1 MRNILSSSLL
11 ALAFAGAPLGVWAQQ
26 PTPPRKVD
34 VSKLKE
40 ESDVVIPAPRPEPV
54 VPPSAAKSIA
64 QQLNDAYVAVFERV
78 APTVVVIDVTKKPS
92 ADGDGTEYFPDFF
105 YHNSPDGNGNSP
117 DAPGSRR
124 SNRPQSEGS
133 GFIIQSGGYIL
144 TNNHV
149 VAGAEKI
156 NVRLKD
162 RRQFTAR
169 LIGVDEKTDIAVI
182 KIDATDLPVAEL
194 ANSETVRVGEIA
206 CAIGVPYNLDYS
218 FTTGVVSA
226 KGRNNLDLGTSDN
239 YEDFIQT
246 DASINPGNSGGP
258 LVNLDGKVMGMNTLI
273 NGLNRGLGF
282 AIPSNM
288 LREVGDQIIAKG
300 HVTRPYI
307 GVIIVSLDSETAENY
322 GAYFNGVKKGVI
334 VKAILPD
341 TPAFK
346 SDLHVT
352 DVITEVDGISVSS
365 DRDLQKQILA
375 KKVGANVQLTVYR
388 RGRTMKLPVAT
399 SELPLEVSRAANT
412 SIEPP
417 PRADSEPPKSDGAS
431 LYGMQMQSLT
441 REASARMGLTAASGV
456 VIVALDDNSPAAR
469 AGIRVRDVITAVD
482 DEPVKDVNALRDVM
496 KKGDPLRGIACYV
509 ERPDG
514 KTFALIKTN

>member
-1 MRNILSSSLL
+1 MRNRLPSSLL
-11 ALAFAGAPLGVWAQQ
+11 ALLLLGAPVTAPAQGNNAEKA
-26 PTPPRKVD
+26 PA
-34 VSKLKE
+34 
-40 ESDVVIPAPRPEPV
+40 VIPAPRPEPV

-64 QQLNDAYVAVFERV
+64 QQLNDAFAAVFERV
-78 APTVVVIDVTKKPS
+78 APAVVVIDVTKKPS
-92 ADGDGTEYFPDFF
+92 SEGEGTDYFPDFF
-105 YHNSPDGNGNSP
+105 FRSPSDGNGSTP
-117 DAPGSRR
+117 DTPGTRR
-124 SNRPQSEGS
+124 SSKPQSEGS

-149 VAGAEKI
+149 VAGSEKI

-169 LIGVDEKTDIAVI
+169 LIGVDDKTDIAVI
-182 KIDATDLPVAEL
+182 KIDAADLPVAEL
-194 ANSETVRVGEIA
+194 ADSDMVRVGEIA

-226 KGRNNLDLGTSDN
+226 KGRNNLDLGTVDN

-288 LREVGDQIIAKG
+288 LREVGDQIIARG
-300 HVTRPYI
+300 HVVRPYI
-307 GVIIVSLDSETAENY
+307 GVIILSLDGESGEDYA
-322 GAYFNGVKKGVI
+322 AYFNGVKKGVI
-334 VKAILPD
+334 VKRILPD

-346 SDLHVT
+346 SDLHVS
-352 DVITEVDGISVSS
+352 DVITEVDGVSVGS
-365 DRDLQKQILA
+365 DRDLQKQILT
-375 KKVGANVQLTVYR
+375 KKVGSSVQLTVFR
-388 RGRTMKLPVAT
+388 RGRTLKLAVAT
-399 SELPLEVSRAANT
+399 GELPTGYTRTAGAAPADAT
-412 SIEPP
+412 
-417 PRADSEPPKSDGAS
+417 PRAESEPPKLDGTA
-431 LYGMQMQSLT
+431 LYGMQMQTLT
-441 REASARMGLTAASGV
+441 KDASTRMGLTAASGIV
-456 VIVALDDNSPAAR
+456 VVAVDDDSPAWR
-469 AGIRVRDVITAVD
+469 AGIRSRDVITAVD
-482 DEPVKDVNALRDVM
+482 DEPVKDVPALREAVR
-496 KKGDPLRGIACYV
+496 KGDPGRGIACYV

>member
-1 MRNILSSSLL
+1 MRNRFPSSLL
-11 ALAFAGAPLGVWAQQ
+11 ALALLVAPVAARAQGNNAEKA
-26 PTPPRKVD
+26 PA
-34 VSKLKE
+34 
-40 ESDVVIPAPRPEPV
+40 VIPAPRPEPV

-64 QQLNDAYVAVFERV
+64 QQLNDAFVAVFERV

-92 ADGDGTEYFPDFF
+92 SEGDGTDYFPDFF
-105 YHNSPDGNGNSP
+105 FHNSPDGKGDSP
-117 DAPGSRR
+117 DAPGTRR
-124 SNRPQSEGS
+124 LNKPQSEGS

-169 LIGVDEKTDIAVI
+169 LIGVDDKTDIAVI
-182 KIDATDLPVAEL
+182 KIDAADLPVAEL
-194 ANSETVRVGEIA
+194 ADSDAVRVGEIA

-218 FTTGVVSA
+218 FTTGIVSA

-300 HVTRPYI
+300 RVVRPYI
-307 GVIIVSLDSETAENY
+307 GVIILSLDTEVGEDYAS
-322 GAYFNGVKKGVI
+322 YFSGVKKGV
-334 VKAILPD
+334 VVQRILPD

-346 SDLHVT
+346 SDLHVS
-352 DVITEVDGISVSS
+352 DVITEVDGVSVGTN
-365 DRDLQKQILA
+365 RDLQKQILT
-375 KKVGANVQLTVYR
+375 KKIGSSVQLTVFR
-388 RGRTMKLPVAT
+388 RGRTLKLAVAT
-399 SELPLEVSRAANT
+399 SELPSGYTRTAGAVPADAT
-412 SIEPP
+412 
-417 PRADSEPPKSDGAS
+417 PRTDSEPLKADGLP
-431 LYGMQMQSLT
+431 LYGMQIQTLT
-441 REASARMGLTAASGV
+441 REASARAGLTAVGGI
-456 VIVALDDNSPAAR
+456 IVAAVDEDSPAWR
-469 AGIRVRDVITAVD
+469 AGIRPRDVITAVD
-482 DEPVKDVNALRDVM
+482 DETVKDVPAFREAV
-496 KKGDPLRGIACYV
+496 KKGDPGRGIACAV

-514 KTFALIKTN
+514 KTFALIRTN

>member
-1 MRNILSSSLL
+1 MAARLAVGI
-11 ALAFAGAPLGVWAQQ
+11 ALACGLATSVLAQG
-26 PTPPRKVD
+26 PSPRHID
-34 VSKLKE
+34 VSKLRDQPG
-40 ESDVVIPAPRPEPV
+40 DVVIPPPRAEPV

-92 ADGDGTEYFPDFF
+92 SEGDGTDYFPDFF
-105 YHNSPDGNGNSP
+105 YHNSPDGGGNPP
-117 DAPGSRR
+117 DAPGSRH
-124 SNRPQSEGS
+124 SSKPQSEGS

-156 NVRLKD
+156 TVRLKD

-169 LIGVDEKTDIAVI
+169 LIGVDDKTDIAVI
-182 KIDATDLPVAEL
+182 KIEAADLPVAEL
-194 ANSETVRVGEIA
+194 ADSDAVRVGEIA

-300 HVTRPYI
+300 HVMRPYI
-307 GVIIVSLDSETAENY
+307 GVIIVSLDSDNADNY
-322 GAYFNGVKKGVI
+322 GAYFSGVKKGVI

-352 DVITEVDGISVSS
+352 DVITEVDGVAVSS

-375 KKVGANVQLTVYR
+375 KKIGSSVQLTIFR
-388 RGRTMKLPVAT
+388 RGRTVKVAVAT
-399 SELPLEVSRAANT
+399 SELPPDYARAANT
-412 SIEPP
+412 SAPDP
-417 PRADSEPPKSDGAS
+417 APRADAEPPKPDGAS
-431 LYGMQMQSLT
+431 LYGMQMQTLT
-441 REASARMGLTAASGV
+441 RDASARMGLTAASGIV
-456 VIVALDDNSPAAR
+456 VVAVDDDSPAGR
-469 AGIRVRDVITAVD
+469 AGIRSRDVITAVD
-482 DEPVKDVNALRDVM
+482 DEPIKDVSAFREAI
-496 KKGDPLRGIACYV
+496 KKGDAGRGIACYV
-509 ERPDG
+509 ERPEG